1 MLALMRTFA
10 LLVLLTVGGAVH
22 ACPASLDFSL
32 RPLLGDKP
40 VRLCDAYAG
49 KVVLVVNTASR
60 CGFTSQ
66 YAGLE
71 QLYRELG
78 PRGLVVLGFP
88 SNDFGGQE
96 PGTEQEIGKFCRSTY
111 GVQFPMFQKTAVH
124 GAAAHPL
131 YQHLAKTSGESP
143 AWNFHKYLMDRDGSV
158 VGSYG
163 STVAPESDTLR
174 AAIEALL

>member
-1 MLALMRTFA
+1 M
-10 LLVLLTVGGAVH
+10 
-22 ACPASLDFSL
+22 
-32 RPLLGDKP
+32 
-40 VRLCDAYAG
+40 
-49 KVVLVVNTASR
+49 
-60 CGFTSQ
+60 
-66 YAGLE
+66 
-71 QLYRELG
+71 
-78 PRGLVVLGFP
+78 LGFP

-111 GVQFPMFQKTAVH
+111 GVQFPMFQKTAVR

-131 YQHLAKTSGESP
+131 YRHLAKTSGESP
-143 AWNFHKYLMDRDGSV
+143 AWNFHKYLMDRDGRV